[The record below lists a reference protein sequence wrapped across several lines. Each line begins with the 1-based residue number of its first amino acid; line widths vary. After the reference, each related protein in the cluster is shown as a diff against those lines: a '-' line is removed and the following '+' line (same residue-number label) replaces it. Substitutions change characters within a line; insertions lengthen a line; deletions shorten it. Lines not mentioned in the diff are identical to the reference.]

1 MTDGSSWGI
10 STGTTTR
17 DVVLVLVVVVMVET
31 PGEDTLDC
39 MG

>member
-1 MTDGSSWGI
+1 MTDGSSLGT

-17 DVVLVLVVVVMVET
+17 EVVVVLPVVVMVET

-39 MG
+39 RG